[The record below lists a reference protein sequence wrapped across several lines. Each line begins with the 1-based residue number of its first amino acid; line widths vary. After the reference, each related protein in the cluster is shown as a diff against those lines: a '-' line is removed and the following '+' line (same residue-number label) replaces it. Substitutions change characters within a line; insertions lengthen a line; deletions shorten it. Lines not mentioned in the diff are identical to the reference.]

1 MESMNKLSTAD
12 RAKILHLL
20 CEGNS
25 VRAVTRLL
33 NVGKN
38 TVLNLMLDAGKA
50 CAAYH
55 DEHVRG
61 LKSKRIQCDEIW
73 SFVYAKQKNVA
84 EAKAAPDGAGDAWTW
99 TAIDADSKLIAS
111 YFIGDRSGQSAI
123 ALMDD
128 LCGRLVNRV
137 QLTTDG
143 HKAYLEA
150 VEGAF
155 GADIDYAILNKI
167 YGTAPE
173 SARGRYS
180 PAECIAIKKDRI
192 EGKPDPAHISTS
204 YVERSN
210 LTIRMQNR
218 RFTRLTNG
226 FSKKLENHAYSV
238 ALFAFFYNFC
248 RIHKTLRVTPAM
260 EAGVSEQLWE
270 VSDIVAL
277 VEAEEAS
284 APSAKRGSYR
294 KRVSA

>member
-1 MESMNKLSTAD
+1 MNKLSTAE

-25 VRAVTRLL
+25 VRSVTRLL

-38 TVLNLMLDAGKA
+38 TVLNLMIDAGKA
-50 CAAYH
+50 CADYH
-55 DEHVRG
+55 DAHVHG

-73 SFVYAKQKNVA
+73 SFIYAKQKNVA
-84 EAKAAPDGAGDAWTW
+84 DAKAAPDGAGDAWTW
-99 TAIDADSKLIAS
+99 TAIDADSKMIVS

-123 ALMDD
+123 SLMDD
-128 LCGRLVNRV
+128 LCGRLANRV

-155 GADIDYAILNKI
+155 GADIDYAIINKI

-173 SARGRYS
+173 AARGRYS
-180 PAECIAIKKDRI
+180 PAECIGVKKERI
-192 EGKPDPAHISTS
+192 EGKPDTRHVSTS

-210 LTIRMQNR
+210 LTLRMQNR

-238 ALFAFFYNFC
+238 ALFAMFYNFC

-260 EAGVSEQLWE
+260 QAGVTERLWS
-270 VSDIVAL
+270 VDDIVAL
-277 VEAEEAS
+277 VEAEAAK
-284 APSAKRGSYR
+284 APAAKRGSYK
-294 KRVSA
+294 KRISA